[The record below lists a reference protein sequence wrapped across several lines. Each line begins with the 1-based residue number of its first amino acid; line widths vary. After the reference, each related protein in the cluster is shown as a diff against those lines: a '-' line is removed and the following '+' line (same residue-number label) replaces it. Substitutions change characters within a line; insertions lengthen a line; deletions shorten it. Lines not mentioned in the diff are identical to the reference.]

1 MVKLGVMHLPLSLGS
16 RQRATIRLMVVGAGL
31 LWAQLSRQA
40 ANGRGGGGKSEIS
53 IKKCN
58 NWKGDGRKRKAIMVA
73 IMHMLCQR
81 VEAFECGQPA
91 SS

>member
-1 MVKLGVMHLPLSLGS
+1 MKLGSVHLLLSLGS

-53 IKKCN
+53 MKKCN
-58 NWKGDGRKRKAIMVA
+58 NWKGDGRERKTIMVA
-73 IMHMLCQR
+73 IMQTLGQR
-81 VEAFECGQPA
+81 VGAFECGQPA